1 MFENENGNELIVKI
15 DLPGYEKKDINLS
28 IDEDIL
34 HRAKREQDDKSRT
47 GSIYY
52 KHRPLEIDK
61 TIRLPI
67 STEDGK
73 KVVGAAV
80 YVDGV
85 ITVRIPIVVPNN
97 IQIL

>member
-1 MFENENGNELIVKI
+1 
-15 DLPGYEKKDINLS
+15 LS

-34 HRAKREQDDKSRT
+34 HIRAKREQDERSLS

-61 TIRLPI
+61 TVRLPI

-80 YVDGV
+80 YIDGV
-85 ITVRIPIVVPNN
+85 VTVRIPIVEPNN